1 MSYESGEPAA
11 NSVMMSGQPWLENL
25 SYFTERTDN
34 WCGSP
39 SGGFPP
45 SMPAASM
52 PATYMPA
59 GVLGRLPH
67 AFTRSPTVSRSNVL
81 QADARQLLPRLGHDA
96 ELGAHSP
103 PRVPF
108 F

>member
-67 AFTRSPTVSRSNVL
+67 AFTAIADRLAIQRFAGGCATTSTAARS
-81 QADARQLLPRLGHDA
+81 
-96 ELGAHSP
+96 
-103 PRVPF
+103 
-108 F
+108 